1 MSRPKGRAEMQRM
14 RMGRRII
21 MNRNTVLIV
30 DDEKEIAD
38 LAGIY
43 LTNEGYRVLKAYD
56 ATDALRLLE
65 ENPDVKLMVLDIMM
79 PGMDGLTLCRKV
91 RETSN
96 IPILILSAKS
106 QDLDKVLGL
115 ATGADD
121 YLAKPFN
128 PLELTA
134 RVKSLLRRFLYLNP
148 MTPTGLGQAR
158 GPAEADEEK
167 VFVRGLVVDRR
178 RHTVAVYGREV
189 SLTPTEF
196 DILFLLAKNKGLVL
210 SAEEIFERVWKERYF
225 ESNNTVMVHI
235 RKIREKLEDDPSQPE
250 FIRTVWGVG
259 YKIEA

>member
-1 MSRPKGRAEMQRM
+1 
-14 RMGRRII
+14 
-21 MNRNTVLIV
+21 MNRNTVLLV

-43 LTNEGYRVLKAYD
+43 LTNEGYRVIKAYD
-56 ATDALRLLE
+56 AAQALRFLE
-65 ENPDVKLMVLDIMM
+65 ENPDIRLMVLDIMM

-96 IPILILSAKS
+96 IPILMLSAKS
-106 QDLDKVLGL
+106 QDLDKVMGL

-148 MTPTGLGQAR
+148 MNPQGQGQAR
-158 GPAEADEEK
+158 GAGETDEE
-167 VFVRGLVVDRR
+167 VASVRGLVVDRR
-178 RHTVAVYGREV
+178 KHTVSVYDREV

-196 DILFLLAKNKGLVL
+196 DILFLLARNKGSVL

-235 RKIREKLEDDPSQPE
+235 RKIREKIEDNPSQPE
-250 FIRTVWGVG
+250 FVRTVWGVG